1 MGATISLNGHVLGQA
16 TNQFLRYEY
25 PVGADRF
32 LCHSTHCSLFWCL
45 RKLSAVQVTHVLQS
59 ENTLTVA
66 FDRNIDCEGRWMA
79 CTGGW
84 DWYFAQPIVAISPR
98 FLTFIL

>member
-1 MGATISLNGHVLGQA
+1 
-16 TNQFLRYEY
+16 
-25 PVGADRF
+25 
-32 LCHSTHCSLFWCL
+32 
-45 RKLSAVQVTHVLQS
+45 VQVTHVLQS

-66 FDRNIDCEGRWMA
+66 FDRNIDCKGRWMA

-98 FLTFIL
+98 FLAFIL